1 LNKNKFRS
9 SELLNVTKGKNMK
22 KMILTGILVLALA
35 GASLQSA
42 RAGDREWATV
52 GKVLTGVAVAGL
64 IVAATDGHAQ
74 ANVSYTSGSPAYC
87 PPPAPPRNYYP
98 APPPPAVYCPPPVV
112 IAPAPVVVYRTP
124 AMVYPAHYRWNNGY
138 GYRHERW

>member
-1 LNKNKFRS
+1 
-9 SELLNVTKGKNMK
+9 MK
-22 KMILTGILVLALA
+22 KMILTGTLVLALA

-64 IVAATDGHAQ
+64 IVAAADGHAQ
-74 ANVSYTSGSPAYC
+74 ATVTYTCGAPAYC
-87 PPPAPPRNYYP
+87 PPPAPACNYYP
-98 APPPPAVYCPPPVV
+98 APPPPAFIARRRWS

-124 AMVYPAHYRWNNGY
+124 VVVYPSHRYRPL
-138 GYRHERW
+138 

>member
-9 SELLNVTKGKNMK
+9 SELLNVTKGKIMK
-22 KMILTGILVLALA
+22 KMILTATLVLALA

-74 ANVSYTSGSPAYC
+74 ANVTYTYSAPASR
-87 PPPAPPRNYYP
+87 PPPAPACNYYP
-98 APPPPAVYCPPPVV
+98 APPPPAVYCLAPVT

-124 AMVYPAHYRWNNGY
+124 VVVYPSHRYVRYERRHDRW
-138 GYRHERW
+138 